1 METTFRKQTSW
12 ARWLYSLCLMMVL
25 QAIPLTAMA
34 ADEFKPAT
42 RSDGN
47 ENPSPGIYYSDD
59 LIGPDHPA
67 MKVVLP
73 LVYSVEG
80 YNYMATKISWVA
92 LTTKHGRT
100 TLCQSIDFNAPS
112 SSSNY
117 LKLLQDWSYNIKEYP
132 WSATQNTECE
142 YSLGSS
148 KGFIKI
154 GGEDSYNI
162 NGNTFT
168 GFVLSVVPEMLYIDG
183 DVTLEVAVWYRQG
196 TSVSQLQLF
205 KADFTPKFDVKDL
218 KLERNLSEELGIQG
232 TVPANSARNY
242 IVDLYNDAPA
252 KESQP
257 YRSIEAGFGA
267 STFDDMGDP
276 IHVSNKSAYT
286 FYPVF
291 RVKNTF
297 NFKETNIIG
306 GKNVSQQFA
315 AYYGPQSFPAMSC
328 PANLTVQTLNCY
340 RKHMKLTWE
349 KGGIDGCDTD
359 GKWAIYR
366 KGTQESQARYLGTTN
381 FDVTE
386 FTDEDAN
393 GLLEYG
399 KEYTY
404 YVSYIPKGWDK
415 EQWELFN
422 LSTSTT
428 AEIERNFAFG
438 TTDGDTP
445 ELYTTSE
452 KNKGEIVFHWT
463 HSAIEDAGS
472 KSYKMYIER
481 TLTPD
486 DPSSWKEIATVD
498 MNSAAVT
505 DGFYTDRSGLELY
518 ETYYYRLRINVMNKD
533 YTSTPVTGAL
543 QGGSELTA
551 FSASRGTYTTS
562 VQLKWNVNQVGSS
575 KSYFVISRRP
585 LGSTNEADFADI
597 YTTSGTDDIYSYD
610 DTRAYSGSYY
620 EYKVSIYA
628 LHNGEKKGEMSLNT
642 DGYCMQTGVLS
653 GRIYYGTGTAVEG
666 VKVHLNP
673 NDGDGDKLNKFRS
686 VNLSNEASY
695 ITYAPGY
702 DKMSKLLGKDFA
714 IQMYVNPTF
723 GQEAGEEQGI
733 ITVPGALYVSLK
745 AVEKDGETKYEV
757 CYRTSANGEAK
768 GLGVYVNAKQWNNL
782 SLSYNQQDKAL
793 KAYIVN
799 YTDGSLEPQFQ
810 TSADGEPTTLA
821 LTQPDDNGENGT
833 QGISLGEAFGQSR
846 HYNGLVDEFRLWT
859 KALTL
864 DDVKKNYYHTLSGSE
879 NKLAIYWPMDEG
891 LENQV
896 VAYDLS
902 QTNDAANECHAVGS
916 HATASTDVPAE
927 HMLSLCTMTD
937 ADGNYVLRGVP
948 FSGNGTN
955 YVVTPVFG
963 VHEFS
968 PSSSSCYLSTN
979 SMVHSGVDFK
989 DASSFPV
996 SGTVLYEGTTIPVEG
1011 AMLMVDGTL
1020 ASKDG
1025 KAITTNSKG
1034 EFSVDVPIGDHFIS
1048 LSMNG
1053 HTFVGEGRFPAD
1065 PDGVGYRYT
1074 FEKAM
1079 SGLKFWDNT
1088 KVSVA
1093 GRVVG
1098 GDLENDK
1105 PLGVGAGNANLGK
1118 AVVNLTF
1125 NGSDRYYINAKE
1137 VVNGLVTSY
1146 EQNDEQHDFAQASDS
1161 VQSKAYV
1168 QGGKNVITIET
1179 DPKTGEWAAMLPPLK
1194 YEAQSITIPT
1204 QTDLDFTSKLG
1215 VIDASNAMAAFT
1227 DSIKT
1232 EQPGTDGYARFKY
1245 TAAYKV
1251 AYHSESSFDVIQESN
1266 GAYGEKEY
1274 AASTINGLDTIP
1286 LYTVNKEDGTID
1298 YAFGAPVFVQY
1309 HKYGFKISGYE
1320 KYVNY
1325 DGKKPVID
1333 KVPLAGVKV
1342 TAKNEMALSTS
1353 VVLATGEVHQ
1363 VEGDEFELDSVGCA
1377 NYVFTAGLPNLQAPY
1392 HRTMAF
1398 SYNIDGTELQWKGNG
1413 NFKAIVAGMLPQGND
1428 FVTEGPDKPLMIL
1441 RDPPGTASSAT
1452 WARGHSKSTVT
1463 TYNNSI
1469 NAGAGLNTTTKFGA
1483 KLATFVGLGV
1493 GVINEAE
1500 TKCELD
1506 VGLEANYTYDHE
1518 NTLSMTTTTTTEI
1531 STSDAPDYVG
1541 AAGDVYIGTSTN
1553 IVLGQC
1559 KDLSIKKNETTGE
1572 YGFSVDDI
1580 LMSSEQFTTSFNYTQ
1595 AYIEGSLIPNFEKQ
1609 RDNLLVQV
1617 ADVNSVARPAAGKD
1631 PLYVTTLSPD
1641 DKNFGTS
1648 NSDKAVW
1655 GDKAVTFGGTDLF
1668 KAGRWDGPSYSVIL
1682 PIDCQDF
1689 SDKVQYYNSQVR
1701 NWQNMIARNE
1711 EAKVEAIKNRDR
1723 KGWLIDNYS
1732 FDSGS
1737 KVTYSVEEDTTRSV
1751 MDTNGF
1757 ELNLSSAQRFGATF
1771 SGTGVDFEVSE
1782 HVNEAASWGHGR
1794 DESKNASFTFNLQ
1807 EDGNNDYLSVDAIND
1822 NHFGYSPIFYT
1833 RAGATS
1839 GPYEDEV
1846 VTSYY
1851 KPGTIIQQKTLQIE
1865 KPEMSVLDPLVT
1877 GVPAGKEAKVRIK
1890 LRNMSET
1897 QSGLYYGLKVMP
1909 ATNPNGAQIFMDGKN
1924 IATGIDILLQG
1935 GEEIQKTLTIRQS
1948 DEDILE
1954 YKDIVLRMYSLTQ
1967 PEDGT
1972 GNFPGIYSDQTVSVF
1987 FQPSCTD
1994 IDLASTAT
2002 LVNTDSDMPVTFSMS
2017 GYDYNQASFQEI
2029 RLQYKGE
2036 NDANF
2041 KNLQVFVKDESRLAG
2056 DPNLKLFKA
2065 LSGTEKL
2072 TYQFDLRSSDY
2083 SDQTYV
2089 FRAQTVGN
2097 RGGDKVTN
2105 ESQEIRIVRDMNRP
2119 QLITNPTPANGV
2131 LSAGGNITLTFNE
2144 DINQGI
2150 LTKTGNFIVT
2160 GKMNETEVAHD
2171 VALDLTGSG
2180 AAKTTAT
2187 INLAQRPF
2195 AASMWLNY
2203 TTDGTIMQHGTTG
2216 NSFTASIRD
2225 GKLVLAI
2232 GDKEVVSTQ
2241 SLPTGKWVFLAMN
2254 YDPSTGSG
2262 QASGDETPRVSAS
2275 YALDADIVNLFIG
2288 NEFVEYEGNGPLT
2301 IGGNGLKAKVQEVT
2315 LWNEARDIEDAL
2327 ADRGKTKN
2335 PYTSGLI
2342 GYWQLGEGHGLTAT
2356 DRARSRDL
2364 TLPAE
2369 NAWYVGSGVNYAAKL
2384 DGQTA
2389 IESPVSTTATADDSY
2404 MVELW
2409 FNVTEKKADNQTIVS
2424 LGNKMD
2430 VSVNA
2435 KGQVVTT
2442 VNGNAT
2448 TAYAADVCDGQWHHM
2463 AINVLKGSNGSATLY
2478 IDGQARRQFSAA
2490 QMPTLGG
2497 AAHIVLGA
2505 HEKAEA
2511 HAYDQFMTGS
2521 VDEVRVWNGRRT
2533 SDVVKNMMYQR
2544 VENDAEGLEAY
2555 YPMETRSLDDYGQV
2569 QTQSSAKN
2577 MKGNSALNMNGL
2589 DAEGFNKAFLF
2600 GTEAPALATAPAL
2613 ENVQFDFVASERQ
2626 ITINL
2631 GEEPYKMENCN
2642 VNLTVKNV
2650 KDLNGNAAQPITW
2663 TIFVQQNQLKWV
2675 ENDVEIE
2682 TVNGEAE
2689 TFTVEIENHGATS
2702 DSWTLKD
2709 MPTWLT
2715 VNTES
2720 GNLAPQA
2727 SQKLRFT
2734 VDPSTAVGNYEAT
2747 VYLTGSQNIDAPLN
2761 ITLKVKGEEPVW
2773 TPMPDEETMN
2783 IVAQV
2788 KVDGVVCADPDDMIG
2803 AFRGQECVGVA
2814 KPVYSAR
2821 YDAYFVML
2829 NIYGNKESE
2838 GATLNYKFYDASTGT
2853 IYPAVSA
2860 SKEEAYT
2867 FHANAMVGSFGSD
2880 WTIFTPE
2887 NKIEQDLS
2895 LNRTGW
2901 KWFSI
2906 YAAPDDAS
2914 PAGIFADAAGK
2925 VTTLKDKSNSALYKD
2940 NVWGGTLSALNVN
2953 TMYKLQADEA
2963 YEETII
2969 GTPAVASKVDIEIAP
2984 ETWTWIGYP
2993 VAASN
2998 SLASAFA
3005 DADPQD
3011 GDIVKSQS
3019 LFAMYVDGGW
3029 MGSLTAMTPG
3039 EGYKYYSSASGKKT
3053 FNYQT
3058 PASGNRRMVKKAQN
3072 DVLWLTSE
3080 NNMAVIANVMMNGEI
3095 VRNAIV
3101 SVYAGEE
3108 LCGYS
3113 TADDEE
3119 GRHFITVGSTE
3130 NATRRLRF
3138 VIEAEGETYV
3148 LDGLMDFHT
3157 DAVMGTAKCP
3167 VNLNL
3172 DEETAIKTMAAEGAI
3187 ERIEYFDLAG
3197 RLLLSDE
3204 RPASITQSQRLSAT
3218 EVALK
3223 RVVYTNGTVKVFK
3236 TVE

>member
-1 METTFRKQTSW
+1 MVTKQRKQTSW
-12 ARWLYSLCLMMVL
+12 ARWLYGLCLAFCLAVSPK
-25 QAIPLTAMA
+25 AF
-34 ADEFKPAT
+34 ADWTNADSYGTSLGYWVTHVPTLDQPYYTIRYPSLDEGGTDDYLMLCRLYAGSDKSGYATWLNNKSWTFSNPPAT
-42 RSDGN
+42 AAGTKFWYERSYYDSN
-47 ENPSPGIYYSDD
+47 KGIYNTHIGVGYRTGRESSGDHYSPT
-59 LIGPDHPA
+59 INF
-67 MKVVLP
+67 
-73 LVYSVEG
+73 Y
-80 YNYMATKISWVA
+80 
-92 LTTKHGRT
+92 
-100 TLCQSIDFNAPS
+100 PS
-112 SSSNY
+112 
-117 LKLLQDWSYNIKEYP
+117 DI
-132 WSATQNTECE
+132 WSAEQLK
-142 YSLGSS
+142 Y
-148 KGFIKI
+148 F
-154 GGEDSYNI
+154 
-162 NGNTFT
+162 FFRMT
-168 GFVLSVVPEMLYIDG
+168 GFWDYDDDWGDG
-183 DVTLEVAVWYRQG
+183 YWMGQSSINYGGDIG
-196 TSVSQLQLF
+196 D
-205 KADFTPKFDVKDL
+205 DF
-218 KLERNLSEELGIQG
+218 
-232 TVPANSARNY
+232 
-242 IVDLYNDAPA
+242 
-252 KESQP
+252 
-257 YRSIEAGFGA
+257 
-267 STFDDMGDP
+267 
-276 IHVSNKSAYT
+276 SNKSGGDGLIFYAPANYGVVETEELT
-286 FYPVF
+286 FKHGADGKIAFSRNNVKTYSIWTAHYGFTFSDANPGNF
-291 RVKNTF
+291 LTKGYDAGTFEVKNG
-297 NFKETNIIG
+297 E
-306 GKNVSQQFA
+306 VSGSISMPDGWDPTKPYTL
-315 AYYGPQSFPAMSC
+315 YYHKYLTRTQSVSGY
-328 PANLTVQTLNCY
+328 TVNQ
-340 RKHMKLTWE
+340 
-349 KGGIDGCDTD
+349 GIDGTIQELKMPGFIYPTNLEYTPEKWNERIVLKWSVANDD
-359 GKWAIYR
+359 GAHDSAGKWYIFRKAEGESGYTKLDAVVKGQTNYTDNDVEMDKQYSYCVTFVPDLFGEISEPHNSKLTAETTASVNRSFTFPETKAITTTHGNGGIIITWTAEKDGHEVKLQKFDESSNQWNDIYV
-366 KGTQESQARYLGTTN
+366 GTASSY
-381 FDVTE
+381 
-386 FTDEDAN
+386 TDEDVVSLATYKYRVKATHWERDFYSKEIEITYMEMSEISSVTASQGLYTNMVKVNWAVKQLGTSQTRFVVSRRLLTAPNSVYSDIYEVLGTASSYYFEDVSAQAGQYYYYKVTAYAKHPTTGGWTKGNSLEADGFNVAN
-393 GLLEYG
+393 GIISGRVAYG
-399 KEYTY
+399 
-404 YVSYIPKGWDK
+404 
-415 EQWELFN
+415 
-422 LSTSTT
+422 
-428 AEIERNFAFG
+428 
-438 TTDGDTP
+438 
-445 ELYTTSE
+445 
-452 KNKGEIVFHWT
+452 
-463 HSAIEDAGS
+463 
-472 KSYKMYIER
+472 
-481 TLTPD
+481 
-486 DPSSWKEIATVD
+486 
-498 MNSAAVT
+498 
-505 DGFYTDRSGLELY
+505 
-518 ETYYYRLRINVMNKD
+518 
-533 YTSTPVTGAL
+533 
-543 QGGSELTA
+543 
-551 FSASRGTYTTS
+551 
-562 VQLKWNVNQVGSS
+562 
-575 KSYFVISRRP
+575 
-585 LGSTNEADFADI
+585 
-597 YTTSGTDDIYSYD
+597 SGT
-610 DTRAYSGSYY
+610 A
-620 EYKVSIYA
+620 VSDVTVR
-628 LHNGEKKGEMSLNT
+628 LSKNT
-642 DGYCMQTGVLS
+642 DDDDNTPQFFAYQSTDASGVLS
-653 GRIYYGTGTAVEG
+653 WQPREEFAETYLAGKPFTVQCWARADLGRQNTDELPVISIGNQVSVVLGSADEDGFRPVMLVVSGQAQNTG
-666 VKVHLNP
+666 
-673 NDGDGDKLNKFRS
+673 
-686 VNLSNEASY
+686 
-695 ITYAPGY
+695 
-702 DKMSKLLGKDFA
+702 
-714 IQMYVNPTF
+714 
-723 GQEAGEEQGI
+723 
-733 ITVPGALYVSLK
+733 LK
-745 AVEKDGETKYEV
+745 AQDDKYYNYSLA
-757 CYRTSANGEAK
+757 CNGTNYQVMMSDAD
-768 GLGVYVNAKQWNNL
+768 VNIEENKRIQQFTTTGNAINWNPDSDYATLRIAADAEGTN
-782 SLSYNQQDKAL
+782 SFIGNVDDIRVWNRVLSYKEVL
-793 KAYIVN
+793 RY
-799 YTDGSLEPQFQ
+799 
-810 TSADGEPTTLA
+810 
-821 LTQPDDNGENGT
+821 
-833 QGISLGEAFGQSR
+833 
-846 HYNGLVDEFRLWT
+846 YNRI
-859 KALTL
+859 
-864 DDVKKNYYHTLSGSE
+864 LSGSE
-879 NKLAIYWPMDEG
+879 AGLLCYWPLDEG
-891 LENQV
+891 V
-896 VAYDLS
+896 SGIPYAYDYS
-902 QTNDAANECHAVGS
+902 KTNGIINGN
-916 HATASTDVPAE
+916 HATLSKYAVVTSSVPTQSQ
-927 HMLSLCTMTD
+927 LSLYGETD
-937 ADGNYVLRGVP
+937 EQGNYTIRGVP
-948 FSGNGTN
+948 FSGEGTS
-955 YVVTPVFG
+955 YTITPILG
-963 VHEFS
+963 VHEFN
-968 PSSSSCYLSTN
+968 PHYSSRYISNSSLT
-979 SMVHSGVDFK
+979 HSAVDFS
-989 DASSFPV
+989 DVSSFPV

-1011 AMLMVDGTL
+1011 IQLMVDGIP
-1020 ASKDG
+1020 AARDG
-1025 KAITTNSKG
+1025 KAITTNNKG
-1034 EFSVDVPIGDHFIS
+1034 EFNVDVPIGDHFIS
-1048 LSMNG
+1048 LSKNG
-1053 HTFVGEGRFPAD
+1053 HTFVADGRFPAD
-1065 PDGVGYRYT
+1065 PDGVGHRYT

-1079 SGLKFWDNT
+1079 SGLKLWDNT
-1088 KVSVA
+1088 KVSVG
-1093 GRVVG
+1093 GRVAG
-1098 GDLENDK
+1098 GNIENDK
-1105 PLGVGAGNANLGK
+1105 PVGVGAGKANLGK

-1146 EQNDEQHDFAQASDS
+1146 EQSDEQHDFAQASDS
-1161 VQSKAYV
+1161 VKSKAYV
-1168 QGGKNVITIET
+1168 QGGKNFITIET
-1179 DPKTGEWAAMLPPLK
+1179 DPRTGEWAAMLPPLK
-1194 YEAQSITIPT
+1194 YEAQSITIPS
-1204 QTDLDFTSKLG
+1204 QPELDFTSKLG
-1215 VIDASNAMAAFT
+1215 TIDASNAMMVLT
-1227 DSIKT
+1227 DSIET
-1232 EQPGTDGYARFKY
+1232 NQPGTDGYARFNH
-1245 TAAYKV
+1245 TALYKV
-1251 AYHSESSFDVIQESN
+1251 AYYSESSFDVVQEDN
-1266 GAYGEKEY
+1266 GAFGEKEY
-1274 AASTINGLDTIP
+1274 AATTINGLDTIP
-1286 LYTVNKEDGTID
+1286 LYTVNKADGTID
-1298 YAFGAPVFVQY
+1298 YAFDAPVFVQY
-1309 HKYGFKISGYE
+1309 HKYRFKIRGYE
-1320 KYVNY
+1320 QYVNK
-1325 DGKKPVID
+1325 DDAEPVID
-1333 KVPLAGVKV
+1333 KVPLAGLKV
-1342 TAKNEMALSTS
+1342 TVKNEMALSTS

-1363 VEGDEFELDSVGCA
+1363 VEGDEFDLDSVGCA

-1469 NAGAGLNTTTKFGA
+1469 NTGAGTNTTTKFGA
-1483 KLATFVGLGV
+1483 KLATFEGLGF
-1493 GVINEAE
+1493 GFITEAE
-1500 TKCELD
+1500 SKCELD

-1541 AAGDVYIGTSTN
+1541 AAGDVYIGVSTN
-1553 IVLGQC
+1553 VVLGQC
-1559 KDLSIKKNETTGE
+1559 KDLSIKKDEVTGE

-1595 AYIEGSLIPNFEKQ
+1595 AYIEGSLIPNLEKQ

-1668 KAGRWDGPSYSVIL
+1668 KAGRWNGPSYSVIL
-1682 PIDCQDF
+1682 PVDCQDF

-1711 EAKVEAIKNRDR
+1711 EAKVEAIRHRDNRD
-1723 KGWLIDNYS
+1723 WLIENYS

-1737 KVTYSVEEDTTRSV
+1737 KVTYSVEKDTTRSV

-1757 ELNLSSAQRFGATF
+1757 ELNLSSAQRFGASF
-1771 SGTGVDFEVSE
+1771 NGTGVDFEISE
-1782 HVNEAASWGHGR
+1782 HVNEAASWGHGW
-1794 DESKNASFTFNLQ
+1794 DESNNASFTFNLA
-1807 EDGNNDYLSVDAIND
+1807 EDGNNDYLSVDVLND
-1822 NHFGYSPIFYT
+1822 KKYNYSPIFYT

-1851 KPGTIIQQKTLQIE
+1851 KPGTVIQQKTLQIE

-1924 IATGIDILLQG
+1924 IATGVDILLQG

-2002 LVNTDSDMPVTFSMS
+2002 LVNTDSDTPITFSMS

-2041 KNLQVFVKDESRLAG
+2041 RNLQVFVKDEKRLAG

-2072 TYQFDLRSSDY
+2072 TCQFDLRSSDY

-2089 FRAQTVGN
+2089 FRAQTVGS
-2097 RGGDKVTN
+2097 RGGDEVTN

-2131 LSAGGNITLTFNE
+2131 LTAGGNITLTFNE

-2171 VALDLTGSG
+2171 VALDLTGTG

-2203 TTDGTIMQHGTTG
+2203 TTDGTILQHGTTG

-2254 YDPSTGSG
+2254 YDNS
-2262 QASGDETPRVSAS
+2262 DETPRVSAS
-2275 YALDADIVNLFIG
+2275 YALDADIVNLFTG
-2288 NEFVEYEGNGPLT
+2288 NEFAPYEGNGPLT
-2301 IGGNGLKAKVQEVT
+2301 IGGNGLKAKVQEVA
-2315 LWNEARDIEDAL
+2315 LWNEARNIEDAL
-2327 ADRGKTKN
+2327 ADRAKTKN

-2369 NAWYVGSGVNYAAKL
+2369 NAWYVGSGVNYAARL

-2409 FNVTEKKADNQTIVS
+2409 FNVAAKKAASQTIVS

-2430 VSVNA
+2430 VSVNE

-2442 VNGNAT
+2442 INGTST
-2448 TAYAADVCDGQWHHM
+2448 TAYAADLCDGQWHHM

-2478 IDGQARRQFSAA
+2478 IDGQARRQFSAS

-2505 HEKAEA
+2505 REKAEA

-2533 SDVVKNMMYQR
+2533 ADVVKNMMYQR

-2555 YPMETRSLDDYGQV
+2555 YPMEVRSLDDYGQV

-2600 GTEAPALATAPAL
+2600 GTEAPALASAPAL

-2650 KDLNGNAAQPITW
+2650 KDLNGNAAQPVSW

-2709 MPTWLT
+2709 MPAWLT
-2715 VNTES
+2715 ASTES

-2747 VYLTGSQNIDAPLN
+2747 VFLTGSQNIDAPLN

-2788 KVDGVVCADPDDMIG
+2788 KVDGVVCADPDDILG

-2821 YDAYFVML
+2821 YDAYFVMM
-2829 NIYGNKESE
+2829 NVYGNAATD
-2838 GATLNYKFYDASTGT
+2838 GAALSYKFYDASTGT
-2853 IYPAVSA
+2853 VYPAVTS
-2860 SKEEAYT
+2860 SKKEAYT
-2867 FHANAMVGSFGSD
+2867 FKANTMVGSFGDD
-2880 WTIFTPE
+2880 WTIFMPE

-2895 LNRTGW
+2895 LDRSGW
-2901 KWFSI
+2901 KWFSM
-2906 YAAPDDAS
+2906 YVTPEDAS
-2914 PAGIFADAAGK
+2914 AAAVFADAEGK
-2925 VTTLKDKSNSALYKD
+2925 VDAVKSEQSSTFCKDGKWMGSLTLETQA
-2940 NVWGGTLSALNVN
+2940 
-2953 TMYKLQADEA
+2953 MYKLQASDA
-2963 YEETII
+2963 YQETVI
-2969 GTPAVASKVDIEIAP
+2969 GTPANPAQVEISLTP
-2984 ETWTWIGYP
+2984 EGWTWMGYP
-2993 VAASN
+2993 VTASN
-2998 SLASAFA
+2998 NLASAFA
-3005 DADPQD
+3005 DAEPQD

-3029 MGSLTAMTPG
+3029 IGSLTAMTPG
-3039 EGYKYYSSASGKKT
+3039 EGYMYYSNAAGQKT
-3053 FNYQT
+3053 FHFQA
-3058 PASGNRRMVKKAQN
+3058 PASGQKRVARKAQT
-3072 DVLWLTSE
+3072 DVLWLTAES
-3080 NNMAVIANVMMNGEI
+3080 NMSVVASVMMDGQLVEDAVI
-3095 VRNAIV
+3095 
-3101 SVYAGEE
+3101 SVYAGDE

-3113 TADDEE
+3113 AAADQD
-3119 GRHFITVGSTE
+3119 GRHFLTVGGKAKGSQK
-3130 NATRRLRF
+3130 LRF
-3138 VIEAEGETYV
+3138 VVEAEGERYE
-3148 LDGLMDFHT
+3148 LDGLMDFRADT
-3157 DAVMGTAKCP
+3157 VMGTPKSP
-3167 VNLNL
+3167 VTLNL
-3172 DEETAIKTMAAEGAI
+3172 DQETAVKGLAAKDI
-3187 ERIEYFDLAG
+3187 DRIEYFDLNG
-3197 RLLLSDE
+3197 RLLLSDDA
-3204 RPASITQSQRLSAT
+3204 PAGLAQSQQLNGVQ
-3218 EVALK
+3218 VALK
-3223 RVVYTNGTVKVFK
+3223 RVIYADGTVKVFK
-3236 TVE
+3236 TME